1 MRTFHLDMF
10 AFIFLW
16 FIVKKSYFTIRERI
30 LRRIMMKDYFGY
42 SGKTTVVT
50 GASSGMGKATAEML
64 VDLGAKVYAL
74 DWNECPVKGIAK
86 FIHVDLSQKDSIDQA
101 MTEIPEEIDAYFGI
115 AGVSGAKHDFLT
127 TVTIDFVANK
137 YICES
142 YLMERMKKNGAI
154 AFMTSTGGNG
164 WERDDNK
171 NIYLPAVQA
180 QGWQET
186 RDAVCQTGMQYLPGT
201 LGYPFSKL
209 AMNYYTV
216 YLQQSF
222 AAKGIRVNAVLP
234 GSTKTGMKDEF
245 AMMAGGD
252 ESLLSHCGYAE
263 RLAEAE
269 EMAKP
274 IVFLNS
280 QLATY
285 VSGVLMEVDYGNTAE
300 EKAGLRKIEQD
311 ISLTA
316 ILQMLK
322 NRTE

>member
-1 MRTFHLDMF
+1 
-10 AFIFLW
+10 
-16 FIVKKSYFTIRERI
+16 
-30 LRRIMMKDYFGY
+30 MKDYFGY
-42 SGKTTVVT
+42 SGKITVVT

-74 DWNECPVKGIAK
+74 DWNECQVKGIER
-86 FIHVDLSQKDSIDQA
+86 FLHVNLSQKDSIDQA
-101 MTEIPEEIDAYFGI
+101 MTQIPEKIDAYFGI

-137 YICES
+137 YICEK
-142 YLMERMKKNGAI
+142 YLLQRMNKNGAI

-164 WERDDNK
+164 WEKDDNK
-171 NIYLPAVQA
+171 NVYLPAIQA
-180 QGWQET
+180 KGWQET
-186 RDAVCQTGMQYLPGT
+186 LDAICQTGMQHLPGT

-209 AMNYYTV
+209 AMNYYTI
-216 YLQQSF
+216 YLQQFF
-222 AAKGIRVNAVLP
+222 APQGIRVNAVLP

-245 AMMAGGD
+245 ASMAGGD
-252 ESLLSHCGYAE
+252 EALLSHCGYAQ
-263 RLAEAE
+263 RLAESD

-280 QLATY
+280 QLANY
-285 VSGVLMEVDYGNTAE
+285 VSGALLEVDYGNTAE
-300 EKAGLRKIEQD
+300 EKAGLRKIEQE

-322 NRTE
+322 SKTA